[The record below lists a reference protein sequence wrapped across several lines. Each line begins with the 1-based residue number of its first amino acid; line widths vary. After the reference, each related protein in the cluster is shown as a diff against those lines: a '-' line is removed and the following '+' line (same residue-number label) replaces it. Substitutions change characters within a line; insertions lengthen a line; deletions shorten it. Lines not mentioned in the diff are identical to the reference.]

1 MRTRA
6 DLIMDHVRGPD
17 VLDIG
22 SADHIP
28 RPGSRRWVYGRLKER
43 FPATVGLDA
52 SAENIELLRRQGFDG
67 LHVADAQDF
76 SLDGR
81 FDTIVAGE
89 VIEHLENPAGFL
101 SCAHAHLKPG
111 GRLILTTPY
120 AFGLLN
126 TMYAYGAFP
135 RTCPNP
141 EHTMWFCPSTLTALA
156 HRTGFKTLHRS
167 LIVDIH
173 DVDRLGKRLAL
184 GAYVVVTRLLPKR
197 LRCNGMLFVLTP
209 A

>member
-6 DLIMDHVRGPD
+6 DLILDHVRGPD

-22 SADHIP
+22 CADHVP

-52 SAENIELLRRQGFDG
+52 SAENVEVLRGKGFDD
-67 LHVADAQDF
+67 LHVADAQSF
-76 SLDGR
+76 SLGAT

-101 SCAHAHLKPG
+101 ASARDHLKPG
-111 GRLILTTPY
+111 GRLIVTTPY
-120 AFGLLN
+120 VFGLLN
-126 TMYAYGAFP
+126 TTYAYGAFP
-135 RTCPNP
+135 RTCPNA

-156 HRTGFKTLHRS
+156 HRTGFKALHCS

-173 DVDRLGKRLAL
+173 DVEGMGKRLAL
-184 GAYVVVTRLLPKR
+184 GAYVVLTRLLPKR